1 MGFQNDTHEIGLEE
15 KNLVNEAYVMYTI
28 SHVKYQMV
36 NKYKASR
43 KIHLTSTDEERL
55 FTFNICHKTVHKRV

>member
-28 SHVKYQMV
+28 YTSSTKWSTRVLGKYTPRIQV
-36 NKYKASR
+36 WKGYLHSIFVIKQYI
-43 KIHLTSTDEERL
+43 KGE
-55 FTFNICHKTVHKRV
+55 